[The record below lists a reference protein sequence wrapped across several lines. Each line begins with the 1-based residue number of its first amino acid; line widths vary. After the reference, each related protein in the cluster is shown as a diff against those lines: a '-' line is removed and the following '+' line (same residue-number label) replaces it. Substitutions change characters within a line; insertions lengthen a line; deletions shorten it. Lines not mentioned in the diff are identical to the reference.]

1 MSQSVPRRRGR
12 PRKAASEEE
21 RAARKRALQ
30 RARSQRYYQ
39 QQHQQAIN
47 PHRAPTESQQAQ
59 FIHHYHYQP
68 HPPAIPST
76 TDPVIGLHL
85 EPHLQI
91 PPPLEDPPAAEP
103 TYNRNYDDD
112 DEPNEAAA
120 GPAGAPCSPPPVGDS
135 ELHDTPSQYYP
146 AEEER
151 SQSGQEI
158 QDLLQSVEK
167 SLHISISPVQG
178 TYPLFYSDSLEAVS

>member
-21 RAARKRALQ
+21 RVARERALQ

-39 QQHQQAIN
+39 RQHQQAIH
-47 PHRAPTESQQAQ
+47 PHGAPTESQLAE

-91 PPPLEDPPAAEP
+91 PTPFEDPPAAEP
-103 TYNRNYDDD
+103 TYNGNYDD
-112 DEPNEAAA
+112 DEPNEAKA
-120 GPAGAPCSPPPVGDS
+120 GPAGAPCSPPPVGDN
-135 ELHDTPSQYYP
+135 ELHDTPSHYCP
-146 AEEER
+146 AGEER
-151 SQSGQEI
+151 SQYGQEI

-167 SLHISISPVQG
+167 SLHISVSSVQG
-178 TYPLFYSDSLEAVS
+178 IYPDSLEAVS